1 MPNMML
7 SFNKVDKAGDT
18 MTGNLNLGL
27 NSLILNNGTYGGRIR
42 GHPNLANS
50 IEIRNI
56 ADNGYSDL
64 RPAAVYLGG
73 NLSLST
79 YSIVGGDATDGF
91 RLKRTAGGGQKLFVR
106 NYGDTADA
114 AVKFA
119 GGQMTDDLAV
129 DAGKLVDSVDVSE
142 LATFMAYKTV
152 IRTGSYYGNGAD
164 NRNID
169 IGVNLIGMTNV
180 FVIILS
186 NVSGPVVY
194 RPELAQGDLSKRCGS
209 VFAADQI
216 QALTSTGFQ
225 IGSSIYVNQDT
236 YTYWYVVLYEE
247 AV

>member
-1 MPNMML
+1 MPNSMC
-7 SFNKVDKAGDT
+7 FWNKVDKAGDT

-106 NYGDTADA
+106 NYSDTADG

-129 DAGKLVDSVDVSE
+129 DAGKLVDGLDISAMVRAKI
-142 LATFMAYKTV
+142 L
-152 IRTGSYYGNGAD
+152 TGTYTGDGTD
-164 NRNID
+164 NRNIN
-169 IGVNLIGMTNV
+169 IGVDLTAKSNV
-180 FVIILS
+180 FVFVKVNAAGAGREGYARIEY
-186 NVSGPVVY
+186 G
-194 RPELAQGDLSKRCGS
+194 QGDLSMLPGTGGDVVDK
-209 VFAADQI
+209 I
-216 QALTSTGFQ
+216 QNFNTTGFQ
-225 IGSSIYVNQDT
+225 VGAT
-236 YTYWYVVLYEE
+236 YNENGQLYRYVVLYEE
-247 AV
+247 P